1 MLPKKVKNPWNR
13 YCELMR
19 RHPKAFV
26 QSDGLPIITD
36 PFAVSEFAN
45 QTGVEIGVIYESPVW
60 FWVVDLVQGPEGLVA
75 SERLLPVR
83 KEAEVVA
90 IPVYND
96 RYFVL
101 VEEGR
106 QVLQNAQLAFPRGEG
121 IPGMSPAQNA
131 AERLA
136 EALQAEVL
144 SYGMLGSLSLDEA
157 SGGGSAYVILCRI
170 TQPDVGVGDS
180 GLPRLVLCSMDDLK
194 WKIAAGEIGDLIT
207 LGAYGMLAARI

>member
-75 SERLLPVR
+75 SGYV
-83 KEAEVVA
+83 
-90 IPVYND
+90 
-96 RYFVL
+96 
-101 VEEGR
+101 
-106 QVLQNAQLAFPRGEG
+106 
-121 IPGMSPAQNA
+121 SS
-131 AERLA
+131 AERRR
-136 EALQAEVL
+136 EAGRGPTGRGAVL
-144 SYGMLGSLSLDEA
+144 RD
-157 SGGGSAYVILCRI
+157 
-170 TQPDVGVGDS
+170 
-180 GLPRLVLCSMDDLK
+180 
-194 WKIAAGEIGDLIT
+194 AGKPVAG
-207 LGAYGMLAARI
+207 